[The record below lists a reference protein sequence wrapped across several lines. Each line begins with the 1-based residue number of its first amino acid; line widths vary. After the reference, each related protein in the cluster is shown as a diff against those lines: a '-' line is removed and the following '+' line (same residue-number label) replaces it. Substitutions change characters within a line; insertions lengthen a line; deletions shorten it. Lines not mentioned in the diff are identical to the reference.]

1 MGFKKRT
8 YLKGNNKKDKFLLNV
23 GRFNLQ
29 GHCKNQHLIAR
40 AFKKLV
46 LNKEISDEWQL
57 IFIGSVDHKLNHSLD
72 HLEITKKNCLMKNTK
87 FFINANKEIVDQ
99 YYKNSAIYIHAT
111 GLGID
116 PKINPEK
123 CEHYGI
129 STFEAIL
136 NGCIPIVSANGGP
149 YLQIKDIKNS
159 FSFSNEEQLEKSI
172 LSAISLFN
180 SNNLK
185 NNIYS
190 EISQNGMESLEINL
204 EKINKLF

>member
-1 MGFKKRT
+1 
-8 YLKGNNKKDKFLLNV
+8 
-23 GRFNLQ
+23 
-29 GHCKNQHLIAR
+29 
-40 AFKKLV
+40 
-46 LNKEISDEWQL
+46 
-57 IFIGSVDHKLNHSLD
+57 
-72 HLEITKKNCLMKNTK
+72 MKNTK

-149 YLQIKDIKNS
+149 YLQIKDKRWAEAASTIDGINSDEKLSKTEMFQIKD
-159 FSFSNEEQLEKSI
+159 
-172 LSAISLFN
+172 
-180 SNNLK
+180 
-185 NNIYS
+185 
-190 EISQNGMESLEINL
+190 
-204 EKINKLF
+204 